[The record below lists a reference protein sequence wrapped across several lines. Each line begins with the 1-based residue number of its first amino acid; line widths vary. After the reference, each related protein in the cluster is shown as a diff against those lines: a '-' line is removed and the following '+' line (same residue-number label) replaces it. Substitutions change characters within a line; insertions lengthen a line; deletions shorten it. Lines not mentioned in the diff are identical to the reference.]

1 MKRQGD
7 AFLLFVVNNKD
18 QYKVNLEIPSINTRQ
33 NSNKLYHV
41 LPNLTTHQN
50 GTYYSSIQ
58 IFNKLSSQ
66 IKILSHNVKDFKSA
80 LKNWLCFNSFS
91 TLDEY
96 FKSSKV

>member
-1 MKRQGD
+1 MKRQDD

-18 QYKVNLEIPSINTRQ
+18 QYKVILEIHSINTRQ
-33 NSNKLYHV
+33 NSNNLYHV

-58 IFNKLSSQ
+58 IFNKVSSH

-80 LKNWLCFNSFS
+80 LKNWLYFNSFS
-91 TLDEY
+91 T
-96 FKSSKV
+96 